1 MRRKFLHAI
10 VAFFPLLAVG
20 ACDLSPEIELSM
32 TLEDVTTTYNNTMAR
47 ATAVYMYLPN
57 GLSYVGG
64 DAMLAS
70 ACDEAEH
77 TNEGNSVQMFNTGSW
92 SQLSNPD
99 DAWARCFNGIYAAN
113 LYLEN
118 CDDVDLDYLKYD
130 SDESVQAQYELYVA
144 NLERAKYEVRF
155 LRAFYYFELV
165 QRYGAVP
172 VMERTYDVADEAEY
186 RSLPRTPLADCFS
199 FIVRECDEVAD
210 FLPARYGSDESGRAT
225 KGAALALK
233 SRALLFA
240 ASDLYH
246 DPSWAGGFAGPEL
259 ISIRDND
266 EVYVGKDQATGADI
280 MVSGSDRTAL
290 WDAAAQAAKAV
301 IDLTDARYTLL
312 SNYSD
317 IFLTAA
323 TSMETI
329 LVRRIGNSTFFES
342 TNYSVGFDNG
352 NSGTTPSQ
360 NLVDAF
366 ETLNGQPFN
375 WDDPAMAAN
384 PYEDRDP
391 RLDYAIIT
399 NYSTF
404 KDRTMEIYA
413 GGRDG
418 AGITHATRTGY
429 YLKKYVDPNVDLIQG
444 KGTNHSWIIFR
455 FAEMYLNYAE
465 AMNEAYG
472 PNDNHGYGLTA
483 IDAINRIRQR
493 IGVAMPA
500 VPTSITKDEFRDKVR
515 NERRVELC
523 FEGHRMFDVR
533 RWMIAEDALGAPLRG
548 VSITQAS
555 QGNFSYTP
563 INVENRVFQTKM
575 YFYPIPQTDQQIAG
589 WTQNPLW

>member
-1 MRRKFLHAI
+1 M
-10 VAFFPLLAVG
+10 AVG

-47 ATAVYMYLPN
+47 AAAVYMYLPN
-57 GLSYVGG
+57 GLSYIGG

-77 TNEGNSVQMFNTGSW
+77 TNEGNSVQLFNTGAW

-99 DAWARCFNGIYAAN
+99 DAWTRCFNGIYAAN

-118 CDDVDLDYLKYD
+118 CDDVNLDYLKYD
-130 SDESVQAQYELYVA
+130 PDETVQAQYEQYVA
-144 NLERAKYEVRF
+144 NLERATYEVRF

-172 VMERTYDVADEAEY
+172 VMEQTYDVADEAEY

-210 FLPARYGSDESGRAT
+210 FLPAIYGSDASGRAT

-246 DPSWAGGFAGPEL
+246 DPSWADGFSSPEL

-266 EVYVGKDQATGADI
+266 QVYVGKDDATGEDI
-280 MVSGSDRTAL
+280 MVSGSDRTGL
-290 WDAAAQAAKAV
+290 WDAAAKAAKAV
-301 IDLTDARYTLL
+301 IDLSDARYTLL
-312 SNYSD
+312 SNYQD

-323 TSMETI
+323 TSMESI
-329 LVRRIGNSTFFES
+329 FVRRIGNSTYFES
-342 TNYSVGFDNG
+342 TNYSIGFDNG

-366 ETLNGQPFN
+366 ETSTGQPFD
-375 WDDPAMAAN
+375 WETLAPGAD

-399 NYSTF
+399 NNSTF
-404 KDRTMEIYA
+404 KDRTMEIYS

-429 YLKKYVDPNVDLIQG
+429 YLKKYVDPSVDLVQNR
-444 KGTNHSWIIFR
+444 GTNHSWIIFR
-455 FAEMYLNYAE
+455 FAEMFLNYAE
-465 AMNEAYG
+465 AMNEAHG
-472 PNDNHGYGLTA
+472 PNDAGENGMTA
-483 IDAINRIRQR
+483 IEAINRVRQR
-493 IGVAMPA
+493 VGVAMPA
-500 VPTSITKDEFRDKVR
+500 VPTSVTQDEFRDKVR

-533 RWMIAEDALGAPLRG
+533 RWMIADETLGVPLRG

-555 QGNFSYTP
+555 QGNFTYER
-563 INVENRVFQTKM
+563 IDVENRVFQPKM
-575 YFYPIPQTDQQIAG
+575 YFYPIPQTDQQISG
-589 WTQNPLW
+589 WAQNPLW

>member
-1 MRRKFLHAI
+1 M
-10 VAFFPLLAVG
+10 AVG

-47 ATAVYMYLPN
+47 AAAVYMYLPN
-57 GLSYVGG
+57 GLSYIGG

-77 TNEGNSVQMFNTGSW
+77 TNEGNSVQLFNTGAW

-99 DAWARCFNGIYAAN
+99 DAWTRCFNGIYAAN

-118 CDDVDLDYLKYD
+118 CDDVNLDYLKYD
-130 SDESVQAQYELYVA
+130 PDETVQAQYEQYVA
-144 NLERAKYEVRF
+144 NLERATYEVRF

-172 VMERTYDVADEAEY
+172 VMEQTYDVADEAEY

-210 FLPARYGSDESGRAT
+210 FLPAIYGSDASGRAT

-246 DPSWAGGFAGPEL
+246 DPSWADGFSSPEL

-266 EVYVGKDQATGADI
+266 QVYVGKDDATGEDI
-280 MVSGSDRTAL
+280 MVSGSDRTGL
-290 WDAAAQAAKAV
+290 WDAAAKAAKAV
-301 IDLTDARYTLL
+301 IDLSDARYTLL

-323 TSMETI
+323 TSMESI
-329 LVRRIGNSTFFES
+329 FVRRIGNSTSFES
-342 TNYSVGFDNG
+342 ANYSIGFDNG

-366 ETLNGQPFN
+366 ETSSGQPFDWN
-375 WDDPAMAAN
+375 DPDMAAN

-399 NYSTF
+399 NNSTF
-404 KDRTMEIYA
+404 KDRTMEIYS

-429 YLKKYVDPNVDLIQG
+429 YLKKYVDPSVDLVQNR
-444 KGTNHSWIIFR
+444 GTNHSWIIFR
-455 FAEMYLNYAE
+455 FAEMFLNYAE
-465 AMNEAYG
+465 AMNEAHG
-472 PNDNHGYGLTA
+472 PNDAGENGMTA
-483 IDAINRIRQR
+483 IEAINRVRQR
-493 IGVAMPA
+493 VGVAMPA
-500 VPTSITKDEFRDKVR
+500 VPTSVTQDEFRDKVR

-533 RWMIAEDALGAPLRG
+533 RWMIADETLGVPLRG

-555 QGNFSYTP
+555 QGNFTYER
-563 INVENRVFQTKM
+563 IDVENRVFQPKM
-575 YFYPIPQTDQQIAG
+575 YFYPIPQTDQQISG
-589 WTQNPLW
+589 WAQNPLW